1 MFILLIPL
9 IIFLL
14 VAAANAWWWPA
25 VSRQV
30 STRKRAVSILIP
42 ARNEEKNLGD
52 CLDAA
57 IRQGEIVAEILIYN
71 DHSTDGTSAIIE
83 KYARRNQRIRC
94 VTSLPLSPG
103 WCGKNFACAQLA
115 QAATGEW
122 ILFLDAD
129 ARLTENAIAR
139 MLLEMETRN
148 LTFLSCWPGLAM
160 KSPAERL
167 LMPLLNFAVFSIYPA
182 PLAVMRNDPSLGLA
196 HGACMLFYRKTY
208 EEFGGHAVVRDQ
220 LFEDTRLAQL
230 WRTSGHNGLGLDGQ
244 DVVRVRMYSSFAEI
258 WQGFQKNF
266 FPAFKHNFSY
276 WAFLLTHFV
285 LFLLPFLLLMLVITG
300 HLSSL
305 SVIAA
310 ALIVW
315 LMRLVLALR
324 FRHSLL
330 SVLLHPFGECVLIL
344 IGLVSWWKCRS
355 GRGVVWKD
363 RQYHPTGVR
372 G

>member
-1 MFILLIPL
+1 VIILLIPL
-9 IIFLL
+9 IVFFL
-14 VAAANAWWWPA
+14 VTAANTLWWPA
-25 VSRQV
+25 VSRRIA
-30 STRKRAVSILIP
+30 TRNCAVSVLIP

-52 CLDAA
+52 CLDTA
-57 IRQGEIVAEILIYN
+57 ICQGEIVAEILIYN
-71 DHSTDGTSAIIE
+71 DHSTDRTSAIIE
-83 KYARRNQRIRC
+83 EYARRDQRVRC
-94 VTSLPLSPG
+94 VTPLPLISG

-148 LTFLSCWPGLAM
+148 LTFLSCWPGLVM
-160 KSPAERL
+160 KSLSERL

-196 HGACMLFYRKTY
+196 HGACMLFHRRSY
-208 EEFGGHAVVRDQ
+208 EEFGGHAAVRDQ

-230 WRTSGHNGLGLDGQ
+230 WRASGRSGLGMDGQ
-244 DVVRVRMYSSFAEI
+244 DVVRVRMYSSFTEI

-266 FPAFKHNFSY
+266 FPAFKHNLNY
-276 WAFLLTHFV
+276 WAFLLMHFV
-285 LFLLPFLLLMLVITG
+285 MFFLPFLLLTLVLTG

-305 SVIAA
+305 SVIAS

-315 LMRLVLALR
+315 LTRLMLALR

-344 IGLVSWWKCRS
+344 IGLCSWWKCRS
-355 GRGVVWKD
+355 GRGVVWKG
-363 RQYHPTGVR
+363 RQYHPTRAR